1 MRNPSRFDSGPAG
14 HSAGEFAA
22 KRRSLLLLVMEQA
35 RTFSFPLA
43 SQAEVIVGSG
53 PGAQLELRDS
63 QVARR
68 QLKLRVMP
76 GDWVQ
81 VESLE
86 RSSRAFIND
95 VQLSVPSR
103 VRVGDMISL
112 GQSHLLLLAS
122 TIVPARYHLQML
134 PRWQFEDA
142 VAAEW
147 RRARSHQRCFSVCVM
162 RLAAR
167 RMYQREELLASIGR
181 HVGDLAILGELGPEY
196 VELLCPEVFRPECLE
211 LTARLAPAL
220 GAVNEGFAIGYAS
233 FPEDGNTTDAVVQSA
248 LARLWGR
255 DPHRLATPEELLFL
269 DPAMV
274 RLSSLVEQIAK
285 GGAPVLF
292 RGEPGVGK
300 SALARA
306 LHHYSPRR
314 DGPFLRFSS
323 ADRDAENEQ
332 GALFASPGATLLVS
346 QIDTLPPPLQA
357 KLSRVLQNAE
367 HPPSGARCI
376 GTQDESL
383 VDEGQRTMGLQSGFP
398 WVIPVPALRDRPS
411 EILPLADLFLARCQ
425 KLLGRRQLTLSHQV
439 QSAFTDYRWP
449 GNLRELKN
457 VVERAALASVADEIT
472 GEAIPLRIM
481 RPSGTGKDLVA
492 RPHGGLRVTLRAAE
506 KEVLLKTLAYTHWNV
521 TQAAK
526 RLGLPRR
533 TVIYRMSKL
542 GLRRPS

>member
-22 KRRSLLLLVMEQA
+22 KRRSLLLLVMEQD

-43 SQAEVIVGSG
+43 SQEEVIVGRG
-53 PGAQLELRDS
+53 PGAQLALRDS
-63 QVARR
+63 QVAKR

-76 GDWVQ
+76 GEWVQ

-86 RSSRAFIND
+86 GSSRAFIND
-95 VQLSVPSR
+95 VQLSGPSR
-103 VRVGDMISL
+103 VRVGDQISL
-112 GQSHLLLLAS
+112 GRSQLLLLAN
-122 TIVPARYHLQML
+122 TVAPGRKHLQIL
-134 PRWQFEDA
+134 PRWQFED
-142 VAAEW
+142 VVSAEW
-147 RRARSHQRCFSVCVM
+147 RRARLHRRCFSVWVM

-181 HVGDLAILGELGPEY
+181 QVGDLAILGELGAEY
-196 VELLCPEVFRPECLE
+196 VELLCPEVSRRECLE
-211 LTARLAPAL
+211 LTERLAPTL
-220 GAVNEGFAIGYAS
+220 SIVNGGLAIGYAS
-233 FPEDGNTTDAVVQSA
+233 FPEDGNTVDGVVQSA
-248 LARLWGR
+248 LARLWGN
-255 DPHRLATPEELLFL
+255 DPCGPVTPDELLFL

-274 RLSSLVEQIAK
+274 RLSSLVERIAK
-285 GGAPVLF
+285 TDAPVLF

-323 ADRDAENEQ
+323 ADGDPESEPAS
-332 GALFASPGATLLVS
+332 LFASPGATLLVS
-346 QIDTLPPPLQA
+346 QIDTLSPTLQA
-357 KLSRVLQNAE
+357 KLSRVLASPE
-367 HPPSGARCI
+367 PSDARCI
-376 GTQDESL
+376 GTRDESL
-383 VDEGQRTMGLQSGFP
+383 VDEGQLTMALQAGFA

-492 RPHGGLRVTLRAAE
+492 RPHGGLRVTLRATE